1 MNGYQKKI
9 FVIIPYYLLHQN
21 LILVIKKLMIFL
33 INGKSFSFIYHLS
46 FKYII
51 YIYIYNKISCK
62 IIIVI
67 KKNFFF
73 FFFFLCLLYREKIN
87 IVDIEDENLNNSKN
101 ESRGY
106 FNVYNKEMDPFFKL
120 VRCDKN
126 DNSIENNVNSW
137 PVIISSQVVKDNKE
151 KNKELEIKV

>member
-21 LILVIKKLMIFL
+21 LILVIKKVNDFL
-33 INGKSFSFIYHLS
+33 
-46 FKYII
+46 
-51 YIYIYNKISCK
+51 NKW
-62 IIIVI
+62 
-67 KKNFFF
+67 
-73 FFFFLCLLYREKIN
+73 EKIN

-151 KNKELEIKV
+151 KNKELEIKDILKINWKMKLILPI